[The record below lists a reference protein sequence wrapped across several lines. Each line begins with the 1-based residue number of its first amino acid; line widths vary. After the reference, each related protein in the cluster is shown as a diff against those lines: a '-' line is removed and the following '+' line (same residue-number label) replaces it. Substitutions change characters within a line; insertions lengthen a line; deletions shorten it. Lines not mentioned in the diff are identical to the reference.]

1 MIRIQPPTASR
12 LCSALVVIAAV
23 VAGQA
28 VAAVGNSAPPDAA
41 AVPPVPAA
49 DSFYAQPPS
58 AAGLAMGEVVD
69 SRPVVVRDVPA
80 RTALESWQ
88 VKYASQDSQG
98 RPWTTVATILKP
110 VGGARTDRLVAFD
123 PWIDA
128 LDSRCN
134 PSYQLRAGA
143 GYLASTGMITEII
156 DLAFLLDRGY
166 TVVVPDYLGPENQ
179 FTAAYV
185 EGRNTLDGIRAAL
198 NFAPAGLSAATP
210 VGMFGYS
217 GGARGTEFAAELA
230 AAYAPEL
237 NLAGTVA
244 IGLPADITNSGWRM
258 NESLFAG
265 IDLVSAFGLARAYPE
280 LKLPQMFVDPDLG
293 RQVGEM
299 CNAELMARYAF
310 ADGRDMTVGGRW
322 PLADPQVAAVVS
334 TLRAGALGTPN
345 APLYLAVGSGDEVAL
360 PEDNDRLAADYRA
373 RGVDLTYV
381 KVPGAEHITSN
392 AVAAGPAIDW
402 LASRLDSR
410 EENR

>member
-237 NLAGTVA
+237 NLVSTVA

>member
-1 MIRIQPPTASR
+1 RP
-12 LCSALVVIAAV
+12 L
-23 VAGQA
+23 
-28 VAAVGNSAPPDAA
+28 GNSAPPDAA

-265 IDLVSAFGLARAYPE
+265 IDLVSAFGRARAYPE

>member
-265 IDLVSAFGLARAYPE
+265 IDLVSAFGRARAYPE